1 MVWLLAG
8 ICLFLGGCTGGPEE
22 RASAAGG
29 YEATDSRGN
38 TLLFQQPPSRIVSYS
53 ISTDEILAEMIPA
66 ERIAAVTYLAD
77 DPGISNITNAVKKIP
92 GRIQR
97 NTSAEGVLALQPDLV
112 VVPDFIAPE
121 VIKSMQDIG
130 LPVYVYRTPHTME
143 EIKAVIRDLALVTGD
158 VKQAEP
164 LIRHMDKQLE
174 KARRH
179 TETFRVKEKRRA
191 VFLRENGVY
200 FSSNSSFRELC
211 RYAGIED
218 ITADMGNRKAGW
230 LSVEEV
236 VHRKPDIFVVADW
249 NYDGHHDTGE
259 HIQAILTN
267 PAYQD
272 TPAWKNKNIIVI
284 RGALLLSVSQYMAD
298 AALELAEKVYPD
310 RSAEHEDSVGSFG
323 T

>member
-1 MVWLLAG
+1 MNKRRQNRTYAWMVWLLAG

-143 EIKAVIRDLALVTGD
+143 EIKAVIPGSGAGYRRCETG
-158 VKQAEP
+158 
-164 LIRHMDKQLE
+164 
-174 KARRH
+174 
-179 TETFRVKEKRRA
+179 
-191 VFLRENGVY
+191 G
-200 FSSNSSFRELC
+200 
-211 RYAGIED
+211 
-218 ITADMGNRKAGW
+218 TAD
-230 LSVEEV
+230 S
-236 VHRKPDIFVVADW
+236 
-249 NYDGHHDTGE
+249 
-259 HIQAILTN
+259 
-267 PAYQD
+267 AY
-272 TPAWKNKNIIVI
+272 
-284 RGALLLSVSQYMAD
+284 G
-298 AALELAEKVYPD
+298 
-310 RSAEHEDSVGSFG
+310 
-323 T
+323 